1 MAYFYGILIP
11 IAGILIASAGILI
24 AGIMIIGILN
34 IGILNTSRLY
44 TPPRPQPINGQ
55 NLSVSLGVST
65 VSLIIPPPLLTQDQT
80 GNLWRWW
87 IKIGL

>member
-34 IGILNTSRLY
+34 TSRLSP
-44 TPPRPQPINGQ
+44 PPRPQPINGQ